1 MNTAQPE
8 SLLGGTLDMDAPEGE
23 EETAVSSPSC
33 ISWLCTAEDAST
45 RVDACLSKHSE
56 LSRSRIAALIAEGA
70 LTLDGEVETKAAVKV
85 KAGQMLRLTLPQVR
99 SAGIEAEDIPLS
111 ILYQDADIAVV
122 DKPCGMVVH
131 PAAGNERGT
140 LVNALLYH
148 VRDLSGI
155 GGEMRPGIVH
165 RLDKDTSGLILIA
178 KNDRA
183 HAALSE
189 QFKARTMEKH
199 YRAVA
204 YGAFS
209 QQSGRIDAPIARHPV
224 DRKRMAVVQGGK
236 PSATE
241 WRVLEPLQGA
251 TYLDVH
257 LLTGRT
263 HQIRVHMHSIGHPL
277 LGDCIYAPNLKTR
290 VWIPR
295 LMLHAY
301 SLAFTHPATG
311 ERMELTA
318 PLPEAFLKTLQK
330 LRQA

>member
-1 MNTAQPE
+1 
-8 SLLGGTLDMDAPEGE
+8 MDQIIELTVIPEGDGMR
-23 EETAVSSPSC
+23 
-33 ISWLCTAEDAST
+33 IDAYLRAHT
-45 RVDACLSKHSE
+45 E
-56 LSRSRIAALIAEGA
+56 FSRSRISALMLEGA
-70 LTLDGEVETKAAVKV
+70 VSVDGEVQAKPAFKV
-85 KAGQMLRLTLPQVR
+85 TAGQRIALAVPQTRPVDILPQ
-99 SAGIEAEDIPLS
+99 DIPLD
-111 ILYQDADIAVV
+111 ILYQDADVV
-122 DKPCGMVVH
+122 IVNKPCGMVVH
-131 PAAGNERGT
+131 PAAGNEDGT

-148 VRDLSGI
+148 VHDLSGI

-204 YGAFS
+204 FGNFPEDA
-209 QQSGRIDAPIARHPV
+209 GLIDAPIARHPV
-224 DRKRMAVVQGGK
+224 DRKKMAIVPDGK
-236 PSATE
+236 PSQTE
-241 WRVLEPLQGA
+241 WKVMERLKGA

-277 LGDCIYAPNLKTR
+277 LGDRIYAPNIRTS
-290 VWIPR
+290 VHIPR

-301 SLAFTHPATG
+301 SLAFTHPTTG
-311 ERMELTA
+311 ERMTLCA
-318 PLPEAFLKTLQK
+318 PLPEKFETTLKK
-330 LRQA
+330 LRQP

>member
-1 MNTAQPE
+1 
-8 SLLGGTLDMDAPEGE
+8 MDQIIELTVDPQDDGMR
-23 EETAVSSPSC
+23 
-33 ISWLCTAEDAST
+33 IDAYLRAHT
-45 RVDACLSKHSE
+45 E
-56 LSRSRIAALIAEGA
+56 FSRSRVSALMLEGA
-70 LTLDGEVETKAAVKV
+70 ICVDGEVQVKPSFKV
-85 KAGQMLRLTLPQVR
+85 SEGQRIALSVPQTRPVDILPQ
-99 SAGIEAEDIPLS
+99 DIPLD
-111 ILYQDADIAVV
+111 ILYQDADVV
-122 DKPCGMVVH
+122 IVNKPCGMVVH
-131 PAAGNERGT
+131 PAAGNEDGT

-148 VRDLSGI
+148 VHDLSGI

-204 YGAFS
+204 VGNFPEG
-209 QQSGRIDAPIARHPV
+209 SGLIDAPIARHPV
-224 DRKRMAVVQGGK
+224 DRKKMAIVPEGK
-236 PSATE
+236 PSQTE
-241 WRVLEPLQGA
+241 WKVMERLKGA

-277 LGDCIYAPNLKTR
+277 LGDKIYAPNIR
-290 VWIPR
+290 MSVHIPR

-301 SLAFTHPATG
+301 SLAFTHPTTG
-311 ERMELTA
+311 ERMTLCA
-318 PLPEAFLKTLQK
+318 PLPEKFEITLDK
-330 LRQA
+330 LR